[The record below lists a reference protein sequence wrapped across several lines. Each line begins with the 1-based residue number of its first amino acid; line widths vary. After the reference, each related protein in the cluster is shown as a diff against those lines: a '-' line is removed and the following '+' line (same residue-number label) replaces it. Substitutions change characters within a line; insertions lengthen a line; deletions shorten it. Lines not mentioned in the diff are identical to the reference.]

1 LTDFHP
7 HLIINQHNFP
17 KKGGIMLK
25 REESKKSPV
34 QVTPSPPSPKASTLG
49 ASLVFEGEISGSQH
63 LEVQGRVKGKITLP
77 DNDLTISRGGEVN
90 ADLQARNIVVHGRLE
105 GNIQSSGTV
114 SIPPEGRMNGDIA
127 AARISI
133 GEGAF
138 FKGRITVKPAR

>member
-1 LTDFHP
+1 
-7 HLIINQHNFP
+7 
-17 KKGGIMLK
+17 MLK
-25 REESKKSPV
+25 REESRKGPV
-34 QVTPSPPSPKASTLG
+34 QAAPPPPTPKASTLG
-49 ASLVFEGEISGSQH
+49 ASLVFEGEISGGQH

-77 DNDLTISRGGEVN
+77 ENDLTISRGGEVD
-90 ADLQARNIVVHGRLE
+90 ADIQARNVVIHGKLG

-114 SIPPEGRMNGDIA
+114 TIPPEGRMNGDIA